1 MHNFLTVRFSPRNMQ
16 IFVDNLIHSYLITIK
31 QKLRFE

>member
-16 IFVDNLIHSYLITIK
+16 IFDNLIHSYLITIK